1 MSRKFDARAN
11 VDGLANRLDATQD
24 ADVASVAGGDTNA
37 DTYNP
42 TRSVDKKLVGYIV
55 RAYAHADNTGK
66 IHIQDCVAEQ
76 LTVAEVIAQ
85 ATTVLSA
92 GERAEFFF
100 AAGGSVTDPFLQL
113 AADGQNQAVK
123 LETVE
128 VRNRR

>member
-11 VDGLANRLDATQD
+11 VDGLANRIDATQD
-24 ADVASVAGGDTNA
+24 ADVASAAGGDTNA
-37 DTYNP
+37 DLYNP
-42 TRSVDKKLVGYIV
+42 TRSLDKKLVGYVV
-55 RAYAHADNTGK
+55 RAYALATNTGK
-66 IHIQDCVAEQ
+66 IHIQDCVAAQ

-100 AAGGSVTDPFLQL
+100 AAGPSTTDPFLQL
-113 AADGQNQAVK
+113 AADAQNQAVK